1 MENEIIESY
10 KAKYGKVYL
19 VTTTVVDFEND
30 GLDKTLEFAFRQP
43 KPLDYDRFVKDLSKK
58 PSSAFKNLVVSCIVD
73 EQRQDLNQTLEDY
86 PAIAQTMTEQ
96 LLKLMGLSDEVSLK
110 KL

>member
-1 MENEIIESY
+1 MEKEIIDNY
-10 KAKYGKVYL
+10 KAKYGKVYSVATA
-19 VTTTVVDFEND
+19 VTDFDNGGVDKEIEIIF
-30 GLDKTLEFAFRQP
+30 KQP

-58 PSSAFKNLVVSCIVD
+58 PSSAFKNLIISCVVD
-73 EQRQDLNQTLEDY
+73 EQREELIQTLEEY

-96 LLKLMGLSDEVSLK
+96 LLKLMGLSDEVNLK